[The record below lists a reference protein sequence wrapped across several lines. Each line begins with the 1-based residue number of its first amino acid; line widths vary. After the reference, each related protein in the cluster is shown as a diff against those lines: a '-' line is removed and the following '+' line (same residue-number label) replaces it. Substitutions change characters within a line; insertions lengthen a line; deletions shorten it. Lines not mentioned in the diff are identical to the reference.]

1 MSEVRSQR
9 SRSLCQTARKHKRD
23 SSGAARM
30 ALSPPIAH
38 AATLE
43 SARVRN
49 SVLTPQ
55 ANSRRGAPSA
65 GGDVVF
71 ARTGLSVGEVAGTQ
85 RPRVFGIEPYIPP
98 KGDGC
103 RYRIP
108 GTADT
113 KKPRQNFAELAAK
126 RKQWVPAPNQFK

>member
-1 MSEVRSQR
+1 M
-9 SRSLCQTARKHKRD
+9 TASKHKRER
-23 SSGAARM
+23 SGAGRM
-30 ALSPPIAH
+30 TLSPPNAH

-43 SARVRN
+43 TARLRN
-49 SVLTPQ
+49 SVLTPE
-55 ANSRRGAPSA
+55 ANSRRGPPSA

-85 RPRVFGIEPYIPP
+85 RPRVFGFEPYIPP

-126 RKQWVPAPNQFK
+126 KK